1 MVLSRKQEKC
11 DSEQAH
17 QVKPKN
23 LTNKNISV
31 FSKTLGVRW
40 GRILR
45 VMTDW
50 PGKYSS
56 YIFCAFS
63 VNNIATFY
71 LFRVIEERLH
81 EVIRQNFQNAKQNN
95 QGASEE
101 LLDNIKDELVY
112 EIKVSRNSIKLN
124 NQSQI
129 HN

>member
-1 MVLSRKQEKC
+1 
-11 DSEQAH
+11 
-17 QVKPKN
+17 
-23 LTNKNISV
+23 
-31 FSKTLGVRW
+31 
-40 GRILR
+40 
-45 VMTDW
+45 MTDW

-56 YIFCAFS
+56 YFFFAFS

-81 EVIRQNFQNAKQNN
+81 TVIRQNFQNAKQHN

-101 LLDNIKDELVY
+101 LLDNIKDELVF